1 MQTPQTEIY
10 HETVVLPL
18 FEIVIFP
25 DSRTKFNVS
34 KATGEL
40 LLATLKNGGAA
51 RAVGLTVKSGTRLSE
66 VTTESMYRTGNLF
79 RIPRVEPADDGYLV
93 CAQVVKR
100 VRATAVTEKDG
111 QFYATF
117 EPVPDI
123 LDIEPDLK
131 GRILAD
137 IKLTIHETSSR
148 FSGSEQFTKPID
160 QMDSADQIM
169 GFVMPFLPV
178 PIAEKQALLEII
190 SVRQRYITFLELLI
204 RVRENISIRMEMA
217 KKVSDKVGKSNR
229 EAILREQLEA
239 DPGRAQ
245 RERRRYRRRQLP
257 GKDRGKEDARR
268 CPEEGAR
275 GGTET

>member
-100 VRATAVTEKDG
+100 VRATVVTEKDG

-131 GRILAD
+131 GPDHRGYKTHHPRDQQPVLRLGAVHQAD
-137 IKLTIHETSSR
+137 RPDGL
-148 FSGSEQFTKPID
+148 G
-160 QMDSADQIM
+160 
-169 GFVMPFLPV
+169 
-178 PIAEKQALLEII
+178 
-190 SVRQRYITFLELLI
+190 
-204 RVRENISIRMEMA
+204 
-217 KKVSDKVGKSNR
+217 
-229 EAILREQLEA
+229 
-239 DPGRAQ
+239 
-245 RERRRYRRRQLP
+245 
-257 GKDRGKEDARR
+257 
-268 CPEEGAR
+268 
-275 GGTET
+275 